1 MANINND
8 AMYKQMERSFK
19 ALGSRIDRFKEDYID
34 CVNDVIAQVN
44 LYADLATAVAF
55 IANTEGSIGFSD
67 LYRYPFSQLL
77 SLRLYEQ
84 GQRPTKG
91 GEDFYRGLLRDKMDY
106 MDQFRQGIIN
116 AATDADDDDD
126 TTDIV
131 GLGALGD

>member
-19 ALGSRIDRFKEDYID
+19 ALGARIDRFKEDYID
-34 CVNDVIAQVN
+34 CANDVIAQVN
-44 LYADLATAVAF
+44 LYADLESPVAF

-106 MDQFRQGIIN
+106 MDQFRQGIVN
-116 AATDADDDDD
+116 ASMEADTDETGDDV
-126 TTDIV
+126 V
-131 GLGALGD
+131 GLGALG